1 MVENYRSYAVRL
13 REQFEGE
20 KAHMIAD
27 RNRLE
32 ELMEEERVLWEE
44 ERALFKR
51 KIEEMEAILSQ
62 MPSVFSREVGNQRYR
77 NASHPRISSLSS
89 HGGSVDSTAHSVPQE
104 SGRNADGT
112 PFYAPAPRKPSRTF
126 DTSHGAEMRVD
137 DIQAPRDTPIRVTSR
152 ELTSSD
158 FFQSPPTSN
167 SHTEQLNTIQE
178 TAGETIDI
186 QLIQPELEGVAIKA
200 SAVTPAFAAKVLS
213 PRRSPPKFSPETKA
227 PGRDVTNVE
236 RRFSP
241 EDKHKM
247 TLEIANQPENRRL
260 TMHAGHTPSHSMCFP
275 NLEGIANES
284 GSATPT
290 QEHHNEL
297 DPKDE
302 HIHRPSVAGPALGDL
317 HQHHAVEHLPV
328 LPEEVDETRDEINH
342 DAGEDDKPLTGPLG
356 LTNIATK
363 DTLFLDQLNKK
374 LEVVA
379 RKSRDSSPSQASEER
394 SLSPVLTRRLSSG
407 EEDDDDEKDEVEA
420 PRLRIKPSLNFG
432 RPMGSM

>member
-89 HGGSVDSTAHSVPQE
+89 HGGSVESAAHSIPQE

-126 DTSHGAEMRVD
+126 DISHRSEMRVD

-158 FFQSPPTSN
+158 FVQSPPNTN
-167 SHTEQLNTIQE
+167 SHVDHLNAIQE
-178 TAGETIDI
+178 TPGETIDI

-200 SAVTPAFAAKVLS
+200 SAVSPAFAAKVLS
-213 PRRSPPKFSPETKA
+213 PRRSPAKLSPETKA

-236 RRFSP
+236 RKISP
-241 EDKHKM
+241 EDKHRM

-275 NLEGIANES
+275 NLEGIVNDS

-302 HIHRPSVAGPALGDL
+302 HIHRPSIAGPAPEEI
-317 HQHHAVEHLPV
+317 HKHHAVEHLPA
-328 LPEEVDETRDEINH
+328 LPEEADETQNEINH
-342 DAGEDDKPLTGPLG
+342 DADEDDKPLTGPLG
-356 LTNIATK
+356 LTNITTK

-379 RKSRDSSPSQASEER
+379 RRSRDSSPSQASEER
-394 SLSPVLTRRLSSG
+394 SLSPAAVRRLSVD
-407 EEDDDDEKDEVEA
+407 EEDDDEKDEIEP